1 MGRPTSSDLGPD
13 VRSPVPTGLDLRLET
28 SHSLGAATS
37 GLRRI
42 CRTRPGNHLADS
54 TVPDTIENISRLIA
68 HREEHRGVA
77 LVLQAGYGGGMT
89 RTISQRELRNDSGA
103 IMRALDRGEVF
114 LVTRNGIPVGELRP
128 ARRRFVSREL
138 LLEAFASASRVDANG
153 FRDELD
159 GFVDQTVEPRA

>member
-1 MGRPTSSDLGPD
+1 
-13 VRSPVPTGLDLRLET
+13 
-28 SHSLGAATS
+28 
-37 GLRRI
+37 
-42 CRTRPGNHLADS
+42 
-54 TVPDTIENISRLIA
+54 
-68 HREEHRGVA
+68 
-77 LVLQAGYGGGMT
+77 VLQHRYGGGMT

-138 LLEAFASASRVDANG
+138 LLEAFVGAPRIDTER

-159 GFVDQTVEPRA
+159 DVLEQTVEPRV